1 METSLAEK
9 RWPVRRTNQVKMQ
22 VYRIDSNGQPV
33 IGESEQLCRKTP
45 GERRISDALSHSK
58 GIWRKK
64 TEMFSLSSY
73 RDIDH
78 LYVSPLQPHIAADTM
93 ARTGT
98 RQPPSCGKRPNAV
111 GQSIMLLPENS
122 LRFAIH
128 NNVYSWLVRAA
139 INCNEGRATV
149 VVRDGNTDH
158 MAKGC
163 RLGWLLKLPAL
174 EITPCH

>member
-1 METSLAEK
+1 MEISLAEK
-9 RWPVRRTNQVKMQ
+9 CGTVRRTNQVKMQ
-22 VYRIDSNGQPV
+22 VYRIDSKGQPV

-58 GIWRKK
+58 GIWMKK

-73 RDIDH
+73 KNIDCLH
-78 LYVSPLQPHIAADTM
+78 ASPLRPHIAMDTV

-98 RQPPSCGKRPNAV
+98 RQPLSCGKRPNAV
-111 GQSIMLLPENS
+111 GQSIMLLPWNPYS
-122 LRFAIH
+122 LPP
-128 NNVYSWLVRAA
+128 STSGWLVRGAT
-139 INCNEGRATV
+139 EKYGGRASV

-163 RLGWLLKLPAL
+163 RLGWLLKFHMLELP
-174 EITPCH
+174 PCH